1 MLNKSKR
8 ALTEVG
14 REREREKE
22 RDRIRK
28 TPTTKTKMTKKDIG
42 RHRKKNRQKY

>member
-14 REREREKE
+14 GERERE